1 MDGRLLF
8 ISAGEQSGDNAAAKL
23 AEAIS
28 IKDNQVTFIGLGGK
42 RLAELGQIQLA
53 DVDDLS
59 VIGFWEVAPRIFFF
73 RKLMQKCVY
82 EIEKNKPDAVILID
96 YPGFNLRLARKIKK
110 LKIPIIYYIS
120 PQIWAWGKKRL
131 DEIRELVDLMLPILP
146 FEEKFYNDAEIKCQY
161 VGHYLLED
169 IPGEQIASIIPVDG
183 NLALLP
189 GSRKQEI
196 ERMLP
201 VMLSSAEKFY
211 NSTGIKSV
219 VAGIK
224 DKIDYD
230 SYISEQKSEF
240 ISVVYDNP
248 RQVIYDSQLVLTAS
262 GTATLETGIIGRPM
276 VVIYK
281 TGYLTYQ
288 IAKRL
293 IKLDKIALINL
304 VLEEKIVP
312 EIIQYEAT
320 ADKIYL
326 ELQQLYSNKEK
337 YLAIKNKLDSVKDL
351 LGDGMASQKAAD
363 IILNYIR

>member
-211 NSTGIKSV
+211 NSK
-219 VAGIK
+219 
-224 DKIDYD
+224 
-230 SYISEQKSEF
+230 
-240 ISVVYDNP
+240 
-248 RQVIYDSQLVLTAS
+248 VIYDSQLVLTAS